1 MSVSKDEKRGTWT
14 CSIWYRDWQGQRKH
28 TTKRGFERKKD
39 AEQYERDFLNKQQR
53 QNPTIAF
60 VIDEY
65 KKELKSLFQLNTI
78 KESTFETKIRIID
91 NYIAPYFGKMEIGNI
106 TASNITKWMAHL
118 STHAQQRERLGSST
132 IKMYRSILNQ
142 LFTFAQKNYGLAANP
157 IALTKPPKLYSNDTR
172 AKYWTLEQYQQFYLL
187 LPNEQLRL
195 LFNVIFWAGLR
206 IGEALA
212 LTPSDITPYK
222 LRITKSM
229 MHLQNKPDRLAP
241 PKNHFSIRTTE
252 IPKYLYHQLADYI
265 STHQDITDKQLLFD
279 GITQSKARQILNK
292 YATKAD
298 LPRISPHILRHSYA
312 SLLYATSHD
321 ITAVAAQIGH
331 GDTNTTFKFYAHML
345 PGSDRAAVDRY
356 EEMALKAVYN
366 LVDNSQNSTS
376 KLK

>member
-39 AEQYERDFLNKQQR
+39 AEQYERDFLNRQQN

-60 VIDEY
+60 VIEEY

-78 KESTFETKIRIID
+78 KESTYENKNRIID
-91 NYIAPYFGKMEIGNI
+91 NYIAPYFGKMEIAKI
-106 TASNITKWMAHL
+106 TASNITKWMAYL
-118 STHAQQRERLGSST
+118 STHAKQRERLGSRT
-132 IKMYRSILNQ
+132 LKNYRSILNQ

-157 IALTKPPKLYSNDTR
+157 VLLTQTPKPYSNDTR
-172 AKYWTLEQYQQFYLL
+172 AKFWTLEQYQQFYLL

-212 LTPSDITPYK
+212 LTPADVTPYK
-222 LRITKSM
+222 LHITKSM
-229 MHLQNKPDRLAP
+229 MRLQNKPAKIAP

-265 STHQDITDKQLLFD
+265 GKHQDLTDKQLLFD
-279 GITQSKARQILNK
+279 GITQNKARQILNK
-292 YATKAD
+292 YAAIAD

-312 SLLYATSHD
+312 SLLYSTSHD

-345 PGSDRAAVDRY
+345 PGSDRAAVDKY
-356 EEMALKAVYN
+356 EEMAIKAVDN
-366 LVDNSQNSTS
+366 LVDNPQN
-376 KLK
+376 